1 MAGFLLVGCA
11 QYKEV
16 DIEDVKISKIN
27 MRSTKEI
34 DMQFT
39 VSVENPS
46 GTPFKLQSIDGVL
59 NRNGAEFANLVLL
72 KEVEVPSRFSGDVK
86 VMCRLSLSDP
96 MSALALGLNMASLN
110 NDSFTVDFVA
120 TVRGG
125 VVKKSFRYKD
135 VPLTQIIKKFGIKL

>member
-1 MAGFLLVGCA
+1 
-11 QYKEV
+11 
-16 DIEDVKISKIN
+16 
-27 MRSTKEI
+27 
-34 DMQFT
+34 
-39 VSVENPS
+39 
-46 GTPFKLQSIDGVL
+46 
-59 NRNGAEFANLVLL
+59 
-72 KEVEVPSRFSGDVK
+72 
-86 VMCRLSLSDP
+86 